1 MNNDIN
7 SVGKYMKSKEP
18 LTAEQVRRRI
28 KEEEFKKKGI
38 VGDVE
43 IVSEGFVPHNMKIDR
58 EKRIIGP
65 AVFAVVLAAALG
77 FGAKSA
83 IDSKINSGSQ
93 EANTGIVQVD
103 EGNEFEMSNLDEMY
117 SSENLLY
124 DEIIMDQDG
133 IPFHLVVTKD
143 GTCIFL
149 TNSGPTS
156 FMNGISATE
165 YLQLRGVD
173 VDDLMNEY
181 AANQGKHK

>member
-1 MNNDIN
+1 MNNNEIKSIYDKMAPGFKGTTN
-7 SVGKYMKSKEP
+7 EEARDAMRLKYM
-18 LTAEQVRRRI
+18 VV
-28 KEEEFKKKGI
+28 KK
-38 VGDVE
+38 
-43 IVSEGFVPHNMKIDR
+43 GFVPHNIQIDR
-58 EKRIIGP
+58 KQSKHIIGP
-65 AVFAVVLAAALG
+65 AIFAVVLAAALG

-124 DEIIMDQDG
+124 DEIIIDQDG